1 MIKKNGTTHKF
12 PGWWISRGPLTW
24 PAHLL
29 DLTQMWFFAVGYG
42 QRTCLCYQV
51 MWNSLSQTAYYK
63 YGNNTTRNVLQRSG
77 ISFRNVLTLLA
88 NNLKPYELMWI
99 VKFSVNIFFFNH
111 HVFQE
116 HGKQSQDYNSHKN
129 STCIYVL
136 FKSAEKVINSAN
148 IVQQMRSSL
157 F

>member
-99 VKFSVNIFFFNH
+99 VKFSVNIFFLITMYF
-111 HVFQE
+111 
-116 HGKQSQDYNSHKN
+116 KN
-129 STCIYVL
+129 MENKVKIITVTKTVL
-136 FKSAEKVINSAN
+136 VYMYFLKVQKKLLI
-148 IVQQMRSSL
+148 QL
-157 F
+157 T